1 MGPCKEGYTL
11 EPQMKCCGSKKCC
24 KPCKLSTNNYRI
36 IYTMTF
42 WIPIYLPSM
51 GLVNIQYLK
60 ACVAYLKLG
69 GIVEYDLCITNR
81 ENLRGR
87 PNKQRG

>member
-1 MGPCKEGYTL
+1 
-11 EPQMKCCGSKKCC
+11 
-24 KPCKLSTNNYRI
+24 
-36 IYTMTF
+36 
-42 WIPIYLPSM
+42 M

>member
-1 MGPCKEGYTL
+1 
-11 EPQMKCCGSKKCC
+11 
-24 KPCKLSTNNYRI
+24 
-36 IYTMTF
+36 
-42 WIPIYLPSM
+42 M

-69 GIVEYDLCITNR
+69 GIVEYDLCNTNR

-87 PNKQRG
+87 PNKQRAKRQQKRGKKQQTR